1 MAEITV
7 KTRDQ
12 IVQDYER
19 NYLNRSSGTLTGPGT
34 APRRDAVL
42 LADALMPLYAN
53 IVKAGRSISLDERT
67 ETELRQL
74 ASDRSIPLSGA
85 VGSTGTVTIVA
96 ATTGTTIFAGD
107 EAIEPTSKL
116 VFYCTTTA
124 AYSDGESV
132 PMAARSTGPA
142 TNLDADTVLQWRTPR
157 PGCATTCTVDEQ
169 TDGSGFIGG
178 AEADGREQIIEKIR
192 SANANPPASGNSP
205 DYQRWIKATP
215 NIQVEEA
222 FIYPCALG
230 PGGLHW
236 TFTVA
241 PNRYGSRVATAT
253 QLALVRAYISATA
266 PKHDMGV
273 GVATATEDLVLCI
286 GVDWETAAEQWHD
299 ESPWP
304 EYYEETPASG
314 SGAVVIDTGS
324 TATSLVVKT
333 ANADYSTCGDP
344 VAGQVFGLYDLANR
358 AFRRFTALSVAG
370 SGPWTIT
377 VDTAFDASFAGYTP
391 VVGQRLMPWSDGLSL
406 FVAPVHAAF
415 DGIGPGERVAA
426 TYLDGTRAKRYPPSP
441 KHWPDRITKSLET
454 TMESMGSVT
463 SLDILEGLGVVAT
476 PSATPNILTLSDL
489 AAYPRP

>member
-1 MAEITV
+1 MPEVTV

-12 IVQDYER
+12 VIQDYER
-19 NYLNRSSGTLTGPGT
+19 DYLNRSSGTLTGPGT
-34 APRRDAVL
+34 AVRRDAVL

-53 IVKAGRSISLDERT
+53 VVKAGRAIALDERT
-67 ETELRQL
+67 EAELRQL
-74 ASDRSIPLSGA
+74 AADKSVTLSGA
-85 VGSTGTVTIVA
+85 VGSTGTVTIRA

-107 EAIEPTSKL
+107 EAIEPNSKL

-124 AYSDGESV
+124 AYDDQGSV

-157 PGCATTCTVDEQ
+157 PGCATNCTVDEQ
-169 TDGSGFIGG
+169 TDGSGFTGG
-178 AEADGREQIIEKIR
+178 AEADGREQIIAKIR
-192 SANANPPASGNSP
+192 DANANPPASGNAA
-205 DYQRWIKATP
+205 DYQKWIKATP
-215 NIQVEEA
+215 NIQIEEA

-241 PNRYGSRVATAT
+241 PNRYGSRAATAT
-253 QLALVRAYISATA
+253 QIALVRAYVSSVA
-266 PKHDMGV
+266 PKHDLGV
-273 GVATATEDLVLCI
+273 GIATDTEDLVVCI
-286 GVDWETAAEQWHD
+286 GVDWENAEEQWHD
-299 ESPWP
+299 ETPWP
-304 EYYEETPASG
+304 AYYEETPASG

-324 TATSLVVKT
+324 TASSLVVKT

-358 AFRRFTALSVAG
+358 AFRRFTALSVSG
-370 SGPWTIT
+370 TGPWTIT
-377 VDTAFDASFAGYTP
+377 VDQSYDASYIGYTP
-391 VVGQRLMPWSDGLSL
+391 VAGQRMMPWSEGLAL

-415 DGIGPGERVAA
+415 DGIGPGERVAT
-426 TYLDGTRAKRYPPSP
+426 TYLDGRRAKRYPAPP
-441 KHWPDRITKSLET
+441 KYWPDRITKSLET